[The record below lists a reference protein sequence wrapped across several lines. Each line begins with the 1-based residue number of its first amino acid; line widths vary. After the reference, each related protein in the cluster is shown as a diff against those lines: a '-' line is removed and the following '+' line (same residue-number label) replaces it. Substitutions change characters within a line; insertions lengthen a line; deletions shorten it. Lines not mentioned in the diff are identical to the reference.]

1 MKGKLLVRVVI
12 VLLAALLIYRIYD
25 RVESHRI
32 PRDLCRTHLQLLAD
46 AGVRYM
52 YDNDGAI
59 AADLP
64 ALLEYA
70 SLPESVAVCPVIW
83 ANEELRDSTYFYDPK
98 LALGTQFA
106 ISCNNLERHGG
117 VVAGLVEKE
126 FPDSVF
132 VEADWAETYTRMAFL
147 EYAEMRRLDASRS
160 NLVRVVEEQAS
171 YLANRY
177 PSTFVPADL
186 SLLNVNTSEMTDPL
200 GGEYV
205 FESIPDTAYVFYQ
218 FPDRRGRARG
228 DSVVVQTYTFVGY
241 STSDPEVSRVEVA
254 YNHPVRLPSRAEGAL
269 VADVDKLLVIRRWDV
284 TELGTQRVDI
294 REVDLL
300 DSPRWEFLTANREQ
314 LSQGR

>member
-1 MKGKLLVRVVI
+1 MNGKLLVRVVI

-25 RVESHRI
+25 RVESHRV
-32 PRDLCRTHLQLLAD
+32 PRDLCRAHLQLLAD

-52 YDNDGAI
+52 YENDGAI

-64 ALLEYA
+64 ALVAYA
-70 SLPESVAVCPVIW
+70 SLPESVAFCPIIW
-83 ANEELRDSTYFYDPK
+83 ANEELRDSMYFYDPK

-171 YLANRY
+171 FLANRY

-186 SLLNVNTSEMTDPL
+186 SLLNVNTSEMVDPL

-205 FESIPDTAYVFYQ
+205 FESIPDTAYVFYE

-228 DSVVVQTYTFVGY
+228 DSVVVQTYAFVGY

-254 YNHPVRLPSRAEGAL
+254 YYHPVRLPSRAEGAL
-269 VADVDKLLVIRRWDV
+269 ATDVDKLLVIRRWDV

-314 LSQGR
+314 LSQSR